1 MGRLQLLQETTA
13 AKNSG
18 LSSLASGIVH
28 DFLRPGREPLWSYG
42 QCGTIVTPQ
51 IFIPRCLIFFA
62 VVLNIVSN
70 IHICIYIYNCVCN
83 IYIDIDIFF
92 SLIGEYSMDL
102 DEKIKAYLG
111 G

>member
-1 MGRLQLLQETTA
+1 MVIWPMRYNC
-13 AKNSG
+13 NST
-18 LSSLASGIVH
+18 
-28 DFLRPGREPLWSYG
+28 DFYSM
-42 QCGTIVTPQ
+42 VSH
-51 IFIPRCLIFFA
+51 FFA

-70 IHICIYIYNCVCN
+70 IHIFIYIYNCVCN